1 MIKAI
6 IFDIGG
12 PINDETEQERLFDD
26 AALAAARTI
35 RDVSAEEYVDICE
48 RVVHSFAPRAYRAI
62 IWELAKREQ
71 EAFEQICKHVRA
83 SGFERFNMRPEIPDL
98 LRSLAGKYK
107 LGIAANSDEQM
118 VMNLRKAGIFD
129 HFKSAVT
136 AGMVG
141 MHKPNLHY
149 FELVLS
155 ELGVDEEEAVMVG
168 DRIDCD
174 VVPALTIGMNAV
186 RLRTGRHQKQEP
198 RVPSE
203 VPHAEIAEIST
214 LPGVLAQWD

>member
-26 AALAAARTI
+26 AALAGARTV

-71 EAFEQICKHVRA
+71 EPFEQICKHVRA
-83 SGFERFNMRPEIPDL
+83 AGFERFNLRPEVPDL
-98 LRSLAGKYK
+98 LKSLAGKYK

-129 HFKSAVT
+129 CFKSTVT

-149 FELVLS
+149 FELVLG
-155 ELGVDEEEAVMVG
+155 ELGVGEDEAVMVG
-168 DRIDCD
+168 DRQDCD
-174 VVPALTIGMNAV
+174 MVPALTIGMKAV
-186 RLRTGRHQKQEP
+186 RLRTGRHVKQQP
-198 RVPSE
+198 RMPSE
-203 VPHAEIAEIST
+203 VPDAEIAAISE
-214 LPGVLAQWD
+214 LPDVLAQWA

>member
-1 MIKAI
+1 MIKAV

-26 AALAAARTI
+26 AALAAARKI
-35 RDVSAEEYVDICE
+35 RDISAEEYVDICE

-62 IWELAKREQ
+62 LWELAHRDQ
-71 EAFEQICKHVRA
+71 AIFEELCAGVRA
-83 SGFERFNMRPEIPDL
+83 AGFERFNMRPEIPAL
-98 LRSLAGKYK
+98 LKSLAGKYR

-118 VMNLRKAGIFD
+118 LMHFRRAGIFD

-136 AGMVG
+136 GGMVG

-149 FELVLS
+149 FELVLT
-155 ELGVDEEEAVMVG
+155 ELGVSEEEAVMVG

-174 VVPALTIGMNAV
+174 VVPAHTLGMNTV
-186 RLRTGRHQKQEP
+186 RLRVGRHSKQEP
-198 RVPSE
+198 RMPSE
-203 VPHAEIAEIST
+203 VPHAEIAAISE
-214 LPGVLAQWD
+214 LPDVLAQWD